1 MIRSYGRS
9 TDLNSISGIN
19 RKRKSAKVLLLQTQY
34 PCVPTVMQHVPL
46 KVPLSGEQVSRKM
59 RNCLDINVVLYLLQ
73 HGYRTFE
80 MEDMPEIVICLF
92 TLVVQLRLL

>member
-9 TDLNSISGIN
+9 TDLISISGIN
-19 RKRKSAKVLLLQTQY
+19 RKRKSAKVLLLQNQY
-34 PCVPTVMQHVPL
+34 PCVPTVMQH
-46 KVPLSGEQVSRKM
+46 VSRKM
-59 RNCLDINVVLYLLQ
+59 RNCLDINVVLFLLQ